1 MRPQLGKQ
9 KLLDAATIL
18 FERQGYFATTIE
30 QIAAQDGVS
39 KGLVYNYFSSKEELL
54 VGLIEAAT
62 IQMASVAETLA
73 PSESVEASLSLFL
86 DGYLSFLKVVH
97 ARCAGTAPAQTTTS
111 GVGCARES
119 RPGPSRLRN
128 SPLES
133 RIRLGI
139 REYWLAP
146 G

>member
-9 KLLDAATIL
+9 KLHDAATIL
-18 FERQGYFATTIE
+18 FERQDYFATTIE
-30 QIAAQDGVS
+30 QITAQAGVS

-86 DGYLSFLKVVH
+86 DEYLSFLKTEKRFLKLQPTLMLSPELKQVVIGRGKQGR
-97 ARCAGTAPAQTTTS
+97 RC
-111 GVGCARES
+111 C
-119 RPGPSRLRN
+119 
-128 SPLES
+128 
-133 RIRLGI
+133 
-139 REYWLAP
+139 
-146 G
+146 